1 MVNNNKFIKLHLTSV
16 FSHKFAV
23 SNEMP
28 KLQIILFRN
37 YNYYNSTGVYLI
49 KLHTTIPGEVG
60 AFHILLVDDSDTGWM
75 VVQVS

>member
-1 MVNNNKFIKLHLTSV
+1 MF
-16 FSHKFAV
+16 FPQKFAV